1 MMKELAAL
9 FAAFQQD
16 GHVQLTYETKVYA
29 GRIGDRV
36 NVPSR
41 LA

>member
-1 MMKELAAL
+1 MMEELAAL
-9 FAAFQQD
+9 FTTFQQD

-29 GRIGDRV
+29 RRIGDRA
-36 NVPSR
+36 NAPSR